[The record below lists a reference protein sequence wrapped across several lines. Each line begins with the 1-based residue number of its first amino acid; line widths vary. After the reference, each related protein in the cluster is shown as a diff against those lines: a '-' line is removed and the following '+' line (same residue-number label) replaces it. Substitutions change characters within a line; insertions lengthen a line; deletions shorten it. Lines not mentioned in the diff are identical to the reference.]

1 MTASSSKTKPGSA
14 PPSKH
19 HYVRINSESGMR
31 VYATNLALRHVAPL
45 LIQDSVTEAV
55 SKSGKAKSLTA
66 KFRAGGGKQ
75 FTVRVDPERRET
87 HVQMSTE
94 S

>member
-1 MTASSSKTKPGSA
+1 MPSTKAKPGSA

-55 SKSGKAKSLTA
+55 AKSSKTKPLTA
-66 KFRAGGGKQ
+66 KFKAGKGKA
-75 FTVRVDPERRET
+75 FTVRVNPSLRET

>member
-1 MTASSSKTKPGSA
+1 MASSSTKTQAAK